1 MLHILH
7 GFQTAAVHTVF
18 ITDSYI
24 IYKYLFPR
32 LVDKKFR
39 RIFFSAFKRIQYPVH
54 DRQNFSG
61 MAVLY
66 FPAYHAGAPA
76 EHTDRRIGI
85 KLHNIVFINK
95 CQVNGKMAVNQI
107 DLRKSELPYGHIH
120 LRIRARP
127 HMILAEK
134 RAEVLHKGR
143 FSSGRPLCFFRRQES
158 FRRLHVGK
166 AHFLL
171 ADAHFPEFLFR
182 QKLHGC
188 RVQNLGLLEN
198 NILYLLNHF
207 GLHFQERL
215 FFIHIQISCAA
226 EDCFFHMIIKRP
238 HDECRAVKPFLFQI
252 REKLVMFPCNMLYVF
267 FQPVIDLQPAV
278 FDKFP
283 RQKLFHFC
291 YRAEDDLIFLHE

>member
-24 IYKYLFPR
+24 IYKYLFSR
-32 LVDKKFR
+32 LVDKKFH
-39 RIFFSAFKRIQYPVH
+39 RIFFLRFLKRIQYPVH

-85 KLHNIVFINK
+85 KLHNIVFIDK

-127 HMILAEK
+127 I
-134 RAEVLHKGR
+134 
-143 FSSGRPLCFFRRQES
+143 
-158 FRRLHVGK
+158 
-166 AHFLL
+166 
-171 ADAHFPEFLFR
+171 
-182 QKLHGC
+182 
-188 RVQNLGLLEN
+188 
-198 NILYLLNHF
+198 
-207 GLHFQERL
+207 
-215 FFIHIQISCAA
+215 
-226 EDCFFHMIIKRP
+226 
-238 HDECRAVKPFLFQI
+238 
-252 REKLVMFPCNMLYVF
+252 
-267 FQPVIDLQPAV
+267 
-278 FDKFP
+278 
-283 RQKLFHFC
+283 
-291 YRAEDDLIFLHE
+291 